1 MPIVKI
7 IKGLL
12 LTLMFPFIA
21 NGQAKLVLGEID
33 MGLLASYH
41 YIPRDLPPSFVIGE
55 EYELGGYLHD
65 MDNGGLVAV
74 TTSYVRNGAYGTNFR
89 LPNYAIGKF
98 TSAKVKFG
106 KLVEANSL
114 DILTSIGFGYF
125 YGADDAERGGLLD
138 LVYLDPTDPVAVFT
152 IPIAVDIQWYG
163 LDGSINSFGIKYEL
177 NGWGNYLGVGFTY
190 LL

>member
-12 LTLMFPFIA
+12 LTLLFPIIA

-33 MGLLASYH
+33 MGILASYH
-41 YIPRDLPPSFVIGE
+41 YVSRDLPSFVIGE

-74 TTSYVRNGAYGTNFR
+74 TTSYLRNGAYGTNFG

-98 TSAKVKFG
+98 TSAKVKVG

-125 YGADDAERGGLLD
+125 YGADDAVRGGLLD
-138 LVYLDPTDPVAVFT
+138 LVYLDPADPVAVFT

-163 LDGSINSFGIKYEL
+163 LDGSINSFGVKYEL

>member
-12 LTLMFPFIA
+12 LTLLFPIIA

-41 YIPRDLPPSFVIGE
+41 YVSRDLPSFVIGE

-74 TTSYVRNGAYGTNFR
+74 TTSYLRNGAYGTNFG

-98 TSAKVKFG
+98 TSAKVNVG

-125 YGADDAERGGLLD
+125 YGADDAVRGGLLD
-138 LVYLDPTDPVAVFT
+138 LVYLDPADPVAVFT

-163 LDGSINSFGIKYEL
+163 LDGSINSFGVKYEL

>member
-12 LTLMFPFIA
+12 LTLLFPIIA

-41 YIPRDLPPSFVIGE
+41 YVSRDLPSFVIGE

-74 TTSYVRNGAYGTNFR
+74 TTSYFET
-89 LPNYAIGKF
+89 
-98 TSAKVKFG
+98 
-106 KLVEANSL
+106 
-114 DILTSIGFGYF
+114 
-125 YGADDAERGGLLD
+125 GLMEPI
-138 LVYLDPTDPVAVFT
+138 LVYPTMP
-152 IPIAVDIQWYG
+152 
-163 LDGSINSFGIKYEL
+163 
-177 NGWGNYLGVGFTY
+177 
-190 LL
+190 

>member
-12 LTLMFPFIA
+12 LTLLFPIIA

-41 YIPRDLPPSFVIGE
+41 YVSRDLPSFVIGE

-65 MDNGGLVAV
+65 MDNGGLV
-74 TTSYVRNGAYGTNFR
+74 GAYGTNFG
-89 LPNYAIGKF
+89 LSNYAIGKF
-98 TSAKVKFG
+98 TSAKIKVG

-138 LVYLDPTDPVAVFT
+138 LIYLDPTDPVAVFT

-163 LDGSINSFGIKYEL
+163 LDGSINSFGVKYEL